1 MTTYKEAIDFEHLYS
16 SALKCKNNVLW
27 KSSVSNFM
35 LGLSTQVKVLSERLN
50 DGTYKSKPPTI
61 FKVYFPKERDIL
73 SVPYMDRVYQ
83 RSLNDN
89 ILYPTMT
96 KSFIYDN
103 GACQKGKGTD
113 FARNRLKEHLRRF
126 YRKHKTDGYILQ
138 IDIKKYYASMNHTL
152 VENMFRKKLD
162 DETYKAVEN
171 ILRSQY
177 QGEKGYSAGS
187 QLIQIAG
194 ISFLNGID
202 HYIKEKLKIKC
213 YVRYMDD
220 LILIHNSKEYLEQ
233 CQNQIED
240 ELRKIDLKINVEKTN
255 IHKVT
260 DNTPFLGFNY
270 RLTDSGKVILMMK
283 KSNIKRQKNHI
294 KGLVRAYRDGKIS
307 KSKLNDCYMCLRDHT
322 KKGNTYYYLQKLD
335 KFYKEEVAKVNKK
348 QNDAKR
354 KERA

>member
-16 SALKCKNNVLW
+16 SALKCKKNVLW

-35 LGLSTQVKVLSERLN
+35 LSLSTQVRRLSESLN
-50 DGTYKSKPPTI
+50 NGTYKSKPPTM
-61 FKVYFPKERDIL
+61 FKVFFPKEREIL

-89 ILYPTMT
+89 ILYPIMT

-103 GACQKGKGTD
+103 CACQKGKGTD
-113 FARNRLKEHLRRF
+113 FARNRFKEHLHRF
-126 YRKHKTDGYILQ
+126 YRKHKTNGYVLQ

-162 DETYKAVEN
+162 DETYAAVEN

-177 QGEKGYSAGS
+177 KGEKGYSAGS

-194 ISFLNGID
+194 ISFLNGLD
-202 HYIKEKLKIKC
+202 HYIKEKLAIKC
-213 YVRYMDD
+213 YIRYMDD
-220 LILIHNSKEYLEQ
+220 LILVHNSKEYLEQ
-233 CQNQIED
+233 CLIEIERKLQ
-240 ELRKIDLKINVEKTN
+240 ELDLRINVEKTN

-270 RLTDSGKVILMMK
+270 RLTDTGKVLLTMK
-283 KSNIKRQKNHI
+283 KSYIKRQRKHI
-294 KGLVRAYRDGKIS
+294 KGLVRAFKKGDIS
-307 KSKLNDCYMCLRDHT
+307 KTKLDDCYMCLRDHT
-322 KKGNTYYYLQKLD
+322 AKGHTYYYLQKLD

-348 QNDAKR
+348 QNDT
-354 KERA
+354 